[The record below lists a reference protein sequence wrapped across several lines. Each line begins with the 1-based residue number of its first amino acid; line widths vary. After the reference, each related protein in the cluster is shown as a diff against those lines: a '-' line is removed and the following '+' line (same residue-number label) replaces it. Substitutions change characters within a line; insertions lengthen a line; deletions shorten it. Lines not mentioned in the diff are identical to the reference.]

1 MEGQIGMRYAL
12 LIGLLMLLVAC
23 SSGDSNDD
31 QELPTALPTNTA
43 PPPAGEIQPT
53 PANPDALAGVT
64 VGPEGQLEGVVQDE
78 PTTPEPTAV
87 VVGDDFEA
95 RADGTDPEVVRGPTG
110 VPMIVPA
117 SPEPGAQA
125 FVTEEVGPV
134 GDFEV
139 VELVQ
144 RGGRNDIETTIEIFA
159 DGRVVRD
166 EQEGTVD
173 TNTVQ
178 RLNQMIRSMDFY
190 GMQGTF
196 IGPPGDEGGYTY
208 RLYVGNAETD
218 RVITM
223 QDNYLTPE
231 LQDML
236 GLIIAAGNRAG

>member
-1 MEGQIGMRYAL
+1 MRYAL

-23 SSGDSNDD
+23 SGDSNDD
-31 QELPTALPTNTA
+31 QELPTALPTNTS

-53 PANPDALAGVT
+53 PANPEALAGVT

-87 VVGDDFEA
+87 VVGADFEA

-125 FVTEEVGPV
+125 FVTEEVEPI

-144 RGGRNDIETTIEIFA
+144 SGGRNDIETTIEIFA
-159 DGRVVRD
+159 DGRVVQD
-166 EQEGTVD
+166 GQEGMVD
-173 TNTVQ
+173 PNTVQ

-196 IGPPGDEGGYTY
+196 IGPPGDEAGYTY
-208 RLYVGNAETD
+208 RLYVSASETA
-218 RVITM
+218 RSITM
-223 QDNYLTPE
+223 RDGYLTPE

-236 GLIIAAGNRAG
+236 GLIVATGNRAG